1 MMEINV
7 SDYIIAKYK
16 RELLGRLADV
26 KQEQKEFY
34 EANKY
39 DSSKL
44 ENRESDLIEALTI
57 LNVVEAEAILGELEA
72 EV

>member
-1 MMEINV
+1 M
-7 SDYIIAKYK
+7 DYNTCEYILAKYK
-16 RELLGRLADV
+16 REMLYRLANV

-44 ENRESDLIEALTI
+44 EDREADIIEALTI
-57 LNVVEAEAILGELEA
+57 LTAVEAEAILGELEA
-72 EV
+72 EE